1 MPRPIRNS
9 SSRQSR
15 NNGITSSAT
24 YQVIDGS
31 GIVGTV
37 APFLTENMKVATGLI
52 EVTGSVTN
60 QVFTGISTIHQ
71 VLLQPAASSVTAYI
85 TTVGTGVAPSIDGYS
100 SGVSIHVYDYNGA
113 VESSAVSL
121 MYTVIGV

>member
-1 MPRPIRNS
+1 MARPIRNN

-24 YQVIDGS
+24 YQVINAEGV
-31 GIVGTV
+31 VGTV

-71 VLLQPAASSVTAYI
+71 VLLQPAASSVSAYI

-100 SGVSIHVYDYNGA
+100 SGVSIHVYDYNGV

-121 MYTVIGV
+121 MYTVIGE